1 MKAEDVMT
9 ADPITIDYSA
19 KVSDAIN
26 LVKENRIHE
35 LVVVR
40 DNKPVG
46 MLSPRALIER
56 SVKLEEKISKLMF
69 VSPTLQKKD
78 DLGRIV
84 EIFMLSGS
92 RDLPVVDNNELAG
105 IVSEMDVLATVGNG
119 RKARDVMRPIK
130 YSSKIGESAN
140 DARKKIINH
149 KINRLPVVDNN
160 GRLAGILSTVDLLD
174 FVLPADAWRKGQ
186 RKGETTNE
194 KTSNVKIET
203 IMQDKVYS
211 VTPDESLN
219 DVISTMKDK
228 GISSVIV
235 VEDQKPVGIIT
246 PKCILSLMMPVA
258 ESLTEL
264 AITGLSDNY
273 IDKKYLVE
281 SAARKGIAKM
291 EKLTEI
297 ISFAMD
303 FKEHRKVEGQEK
315 AKYEI
320 KARIKSAAGNF
331 YATAV
336 DWDINKAVKEITEN
350 LEREIKKKL
359 GKRA

>member
-9 ADPITIDYSA
+9 ANPVTIDHSA
-19 KVSDAIN
+19 TVSDAIN
-26 LVKENRIHE
+26 LVKENRVHE

-78 DLGRIV
+78 DISRIV

-92 RDLPVVDNNELAG
+92 RDLPVLDGNELAG

-130 YSSKIGESAN
+130 YLSKIGESAN

-149 KINRLPVVDNN
+149 KINRLPVLDNN
-160 GRLAGILSTVDLLD
+160 GKLAGILSTVDLLD
-174 FVLPADAWRKGQ
+174 FVLPTSAWRKGE

-194 KTSNVKIET
+194 KSGNVKIES
-203 IMQDKVYS
+203 IMQDKVYC
-211 VTPDESLN
+211 VEPDESLN
-219 DVISTMKDK
+219 DVIVNMKDK
-228 GISSVIV
+228 GISSVV
-235 VEDQKPVGIIT
+235 VTENQKPVGIIT
-246 PKCILSLMMPVA
+246 PKCILSLMMPVS
-258 ESLTEL
+258 ESLTNL
-264 AITGLSDNY
+264 VVTGLSDNY

-281 SAARKGIAKM
+281 NAARKGIDKM
-291 EKLTEI
+291 GRLTEI

-303 FKEHRKVEGQEK
+303 FKEHRKIEGQEK
-315 AKYEI
+315 TKYEI
-320 KARIKSAAGNF
+320 KARVKSSAGNF

-350 LEREIKKKL
+350 LERGIKKKL
-359 GKRA
+359 GKNA